1 MALLDFWK
9 NKSDFKKHF
18 DQVLNSR
25 SLDSF
30 IWEYKAAI
38 KHLKSLKQIQ
48 SRILEYKYCY
58 HNYLQ

>member
-38 KHLKSLKQIQ
+38 KHLKSL
-48 SRILEYKYCY
+48 
-58 HNYLQ
+58 